1 MRSTEALQPPSV
13 ECGEIKADSP
23 LLVPETRAIRSHSH
37 LFLLAA
43 AGVFVIDGGGGSLL
57 KRRTVII
64 AKRMQY
70 DRGVPQPSLFPR
82 RLHQPSLFLRRLH
95 QPSLFLIRLHPTI
108 VVSARQCTNH
118 IVVSETPVTF
128 CNLSNPLCIF
138 LSPKVEFRVEDSEKV
153 QHL

>member
-43 AGVFVIDGGGGSLL
+43 AGVFVIDWGGGSLL

-70 DRGVPQPSLFPR
+70 DRGVPQPSLFP
-82 RLHQPSLFLRRLH
+82 RRLH

-138 LSPKVEFRVEDSEKV
+138 LSPKVEFRVENSEKV